1 MAKLKVQRLVK
12 VWVEDIYNVDE
23 ITQEVIDA
31 AIGHEIDADDYDNLW
46 DSMEELGSYEVFND
60 DGNLIYT
67 QYSEKNE

>member
-31 AIGHEIDADDYDNLW
+31 
-46 DSMEELGSYEVFND
+46 GSYEVFDD

-67 QYSEKNE
+67 QYSVRENE